1 MKKILP
7 SLEEFILNGTP
18 HPVVDPSTLPV
29 DVLAAL
35 DRYMRGRTVSHPVY
49 IYIQDWVGF
58 CGAVERGDISI

>member
-7 SLEEFILNGTP
+7 SLEEFRFNGTP
-18 HPVVDPSTLPV
+18 YPTINPSTLPV

-49 IYIQDWVGF
+49 IYIQDLVGF
-58 CGAVERGDISI
+58 CSAVERDDISI